1 MKKLMMALAVV
12 ACAAT
17 VQASTVK
24 WNVNSIY
31 GVDAKG
37 VGQTAS
43 SSRPTAGQY
52 YVLCMLASEMSLSDA
67 QKALSKGNV
76 ADIAA
81 KATFQGTT
89 TGTGQFQ
96 SNFYDGKWAA
106 DAKAELY
113 AVILNANT
121 IEGATYGVMSASVTS
136 YTFADSAE
144 DKMLSL
150 NMKTATQ
157 GSWTALSG
165 SVPEPTSGL
174 LVLVGLAGL
183 ALKRKRA

>member
-1 MKKLMMALAVV
+1 MKKLIMALTAVV
-12 ACAAT
+12 CAAT

-24 WNVNSIY
+24 WSVNSIY
-31 GVDAKG
+31 GVDANG
-37 VGQTAS
+37 VGQTVS

-52 YVLCMLASEMSLSDA
+52 YVLCMLASAMSLSEA
-67 QKALSKGNV
+67 QKALSDGNV

-89 TGTGQFQ
+89 TGTGAFV
-96 SNFYDGKWAA
+96 SNSHDGKWNGG
-106 DAKAELY
+106 DTVELY
-113 AVILNANT
+113 AIILNANT
-121 IEGATYGVMSASVTS
+121 IAGATYGTMSAAVTS
-136 YTFADSAE
+136 YEFVDSSE
-144 DKMLSL
+144 DKVLSL

-183 ALKRKRA
+183 ALRRKRA